1 MMIDYSV
8 VLYFILGGYLLAW
21 IAGLVGGILL
31 LRLTVR
37 WSVRGIKALR
47 ARAHRQ
53 ASTKEKIVRMDG
65 PKVRADE
72 EMLTT
77 HLGLGAVQAWARRA
91 LSRERLAAAGVV
103 VATFVVT
110 GYVGAVLYHVTH
122 TEWVRGF

>member
-1 MMIDYSV
+1 MMIDLSV
-8 VLYFILGGYLLAW
+8 VLYAILGGYILAG
-21 IAGLVGGILL
+21 IALLVGGILL
-31 LRLTVR
+31 LRLAVR

-53 ASTKEKIVRMDG
+53 ASTKEKIVRTDG

-72 EMLTT
+72 MLTT
-77 HLGLGAVQAWARRA
+77 HPGLGAVQAWARVA
-91 LSRERLAAAGVV
+91 LSRERIAAAGVV